1 MLCKEGEAKAERE
14 KEREDIIDLNNEKDA
29 SFRAEEKRGGEGARK
44 RERWEERKGRK
55 KEEGRCLMCR

>member
-14 KEREDIIDLNNEKDA
+14 REREDIIDLNNEEDA

-55 KEEGRCLMCR
+55 KEDV

>member
-14 KEREDIIDLNNEKDA
+14 KEREDIIDLNNEEDA

-55 KEEGRCLMCR
+55 KEDV